1 MLLTYEDH
9 SGISILTVTKPQF
22 YEYPITV
29 ALVYQ
34 SPNTPVKSFLDQL
47 TYFINARK
55 TDLLRGYFNI
65 DASDSDASAKL
76 HILSNYRLVVKEPT
90 HLDGALLDH
99 VYLHKFFPRKNVN
112 AVVKNIYFSDH
123 DAVKFLIFVGGDDDI
138 HFKRT
143 M

>member
-1 MLLTYEDH
+1 M
-9 SGISILTVTKPQF
+9 
-22 YEYPITV
+22 
-29 ALVYQ
+29 VYQ
-34 SPNTPVKSFLDQL
+34 SPNTPVQL
-47 TYFINARK
+47 IYFTNARK

-90 HLDGALLDH
+90 NLDGALLDN
-99 VYLHKFFPRKNVN
+99 VYLHKFFPGKNVN

-123 DAVKFLIFVGGDDDI
+123 DAVKSQILVGRNNII
-138 HFKRT
+138 HFDRT